1 MPQRSPEEEEKQKE
15 TDEELARR
23 IQAQEI
29 AEQRRLAPRK
39 STTRAPEPA
48 PEPLPPRSTDMS
60 RNTDDT
66 STAAAQEALQ
76 PNQTGVSA
84 ETIAAAVEII
94 RRREREEAEEREN
107 AAKKD
112 ERPAAPNSALF
123 DKLEKLKPSPKPSAT
138 PSMPDPNAPRGPIAP
153 VPINQRLLQ
162 PLLPLQ
168 GPGQF

>member
-1 MPQRSPEEEEKQKE
+1 MDTFVLPELSIDSLRRLGLREGDILRVRRHVQNKYSKSSAPPPMPQRSPEEEERQKE

-23 IQAQEI
+23 LQAQEI

-48 PEPLPPRSTDMS
+48 PEPLPPRSTDTS

-94 RRREREEAEEREN
+94 RRREREEAEEL
-107 AAKKD
+107 
-112 ERPAAPNSALF
+112 SL
-123 DKLEKLKPSPKPSAT
+123 
-138 PSMPDPNAPRGPIAP
+138 IH
-153 VPINQRLLQ
+153 I
-162 PLLPLQ
+162 
-168 GPGQF
+168 